1 MNKNT
6 SIMKSFNN
14 MINLNM
20 ILHNNL
26 YIENQEL
33 KFKLANH
40 IITITNLE
48 DENKKLKGTTTNLE
62 DENKKLKENIQNL
75 ENENTTLKYNIQQ
88 KCKSSSELKN
98 ISDDILK
105 QLKEEKI
112 KNKVNKKEYEK
123 SINELL
129 NKIKKINLE
138 INDKIKTI
146 DEEIK
151 RIDSFDTDKMKE
163 NIISLQETLNKLK
176 DEIK

>member
-26 YIENQEL
+26 YIENQEQ

-48 DENKKLKGTTTNLE
+48 NENKKLKGNTINLE
-62 DENKKLKENIQNL
+62 DENKKLKGNIQNL

-88 KCKSSSELKN
+88 KCKSSSELKDT
-98 ISDDILK
+98 SAYVFK
-105 QLKEEKI
+105 QLEEEKA
-112 KNKVNKKEYEK
+112 KNEKNKKEYEK
-123 SINELL
+123 SINGILE
-129 NKIKKINLE
+129 KIKTVNLE
-138 INDKIKTI
+138 INEKIKII
-146 DEEIK
+146 DNELK
-151 RIDSFDTDKMKE
+151 RINTFDTDKMKKD
-163 NIISLQETLNKLK
+163 IISLQNTLDKLK
-176 DEIK
+176 NEIK